1 MKKKLKHLLL
11 TLIAL
16 LLVLELKAND
26 GAFYVNGSTLVPVKE
41 TDISISKEILTI
53 TIGDD
58 DYATVDVYY
67 EFFNPKDSKTIT
79 MAFEADPPGDWNPV
93 PFNRNGVHPFIKDF
107 SVSMNGTALPHSN
120 MVIQKDYK
128 KEQDFTPFDLNGWK
142 GYGDTILYKGEHI
155 INYSEEDGLFMD
167 GGNMLYSEKLDSFA
181 YFAYGYFFT
190 ATFKEGLNTV
200 HHTYRYRTSYV
211 NTSKFEFIYW
221 LTPAS
226 RWAGGKIGDFTLRL
240 KSQTPRTELYM
251 ENCLFDGKHWNS
263 SPNQYLITWTQYINR
278 HFVLAELYPDK
289 VLEWHMTDFVPS
301 KDFVIYSPEY
311 NQPDPF
317 FAVWDVV
324 VDETHGD
331 VYLYAGQD
339 DDHYFTFADGR
350 YGEIS
355 KSTSHVE
362 SFYNREEHVIHDKDS
377 IIMAAKEQSKKA
389 VDLGLSVKWA
399 AWNIGAEKPEES
411 GNYYAWGE
419 TSTKK
424 SYGTNYFDREFRK
437 YNKGRKTVLDLYD
450 DVANSRWG
458 GGWRIPTKDEMQEL
472 VDRCNWKW
480 TRQNGVLGYLI
491 TGPVPNRNSIFLPIT
506 GMKLD
511 TRLLYSDTSAYYWS
525 SSLGTTSDES
535 AWQLYF
541 KSDEI
546 KIVNLVRNAGRAIR
560 PVYPK
565 DK

>member
-1 MKKKLKHLLL
+1 MKHLFL
-11 TLIAL
+11 TFIAL

-67 EFFNPKDSKTIT
+67 EFFNPKAAKTIT
-79 MAFEADPPGDWNPV
+79 MAFEAEPPGDWNPV

-107 SVSMNGTALPHSN
+107 SVTMNGTTLPHSN

-128 KEQDFTPFDLNGWK
+128 KEQDFKPFDLNGWK
-142 GYGDTILYKGEHI
+142 GYGDTILYKGERI
-155 INYSEEDGLFMD
+155 INYSSEDGLFMD
-167 GGNMLYSEKLDSFA
+167 GGNMLYSEELDTFA

-190 ATFKEGLNTV
+190 ATFQEGLNTV
-200 HHTYRYRTSYV
+200 HHTYRYRTNYT
-211 NTSKFEFIYW
+211 NFSKFDFEYW
-221 LTPAS
+221 LTPAT

-240 KSQTPRTELYM
+240 KSQSPKTEIYM
-251 ENCLFDGKHWNS
+251 MDCLFDGQHWTG
-263 SPNQYLITWTQYINR
+263 SPDQYLFTWTEYINR
-278 HFVLAELYPDK
+278 HYVLADLYPDK
-289 VLEWHMTDFVPS
+289 VLEWHTTDFTPN

-317 FAVWDVV
+317 FAVWNVV
-324 VDETHGD
+324 VDETKGD

-339 DDHYFTFADGR
+339 DDHYFTYAGGH
-350 YGEIS
+350 YGEVN

-362 SFYNREEHVIHDKDS
+362 SFYNREEHVIRNKDS
-377 IIMAAKEQSKKA
+377 IIIAAKEQSKQA

-399 AWNIGAEKPEES
+399 TWNIGAEKPEDC

-424 SYGTNYFDREFRK
+424 TYANNYFDRDYSK
-437 YNKGRKTVLDLYD
+437 YNRNRLTVLDSYD
-450 DVANSRWG
+450 DAAHSRWG
-458 GGWRIPTKDEMQEL
+458 GGWRIPTKEEIQEL
-472 VDRCNWKW
+472 VDKCNWKW
-480 TRQNGVLGYLI
+480 TRMNGVLGYLI
-491 TGPVPNRNSIFLPIT
+491 TAPVPYINSIFLPVT
-506 GMKLD
+506 GMRLD

-525 SSLGTTSDES
+525 SSLSTSSNEM

-541 KSDEI
+541 KSNDI
-546 KIVNLVRNAGRAIR
+546 NVVPLNRSVGRVIR

-565 DK
+565 D

>member
-167 GGNMLYSEKLDSFA
+167 GGNLLYSEKLDSFA
-181 YFAYGYFFT
+181 HFAYGYFFT

-200 HHTYRYRTSYV
+200 HHTYRYRTSFV
-211 NTSKFEFIYW
+211 NTSKYEFIYW

-240 KSQTPRTELYM
+240 MAQSPRTEIYM
-251 ENCLFDGKHWNS
+251 ENCLFDGQHWS
-263 SPNQYLITWTQYINR
+263 GSPDQYLITWTEYVNQHY
-278 HFVLAELYPDK
+278 VLAELYPDK
-289 VLEWHMTDFVPS
+289 VLEWHKTDFVPS

-324 VDETHGD
+324 VDETNGD

-350 YGEIS
+350 YGEVA

-362 SFYNREEHVIHDKDS
+362 SFYNREEHVIRDKDS
-377 IIMAAKEQSKKA
+377 IIIAAKEQSKKA

-546 KIVNLVRNAGRAIR
+546 KIVPLVRNAGRAIR

-565 DK
+565 E

>member
-1 MKKKLKHLLL
+1 MKRLFFSLM
-11 TLIAL
+11 AL

-67 EFFNPKDSKTIT
+67 EFFNPKSTKTIT
-79 MAFEADPPGDWNPV
+79 MAFEANPPGDWNPV

-107 SVSMNGTALPHSN
+107 SVTMNGTALPHSN

-128 KEQDFTPFDLNGWK
+128 KEQDFEPFDLNGWK
-142 GYGDTILYKGEHI
+142 GYGDTILYKGEYI
-155 INYSEEDGLFMD
+155 TSYSEEDGIFMD
-167 GGNMLYSEKLDSFA
+167 GGNLLYSEKLDSFA
-181 YFAYGYFFT
+181 HFAYGYFFK

-211 NTSKFEFIYW
+211 NTSKYEFIYW

-240 KSQTPRTELYM
+240 MAQSPRTEIYM
-251 ENCLFDGKHWNS
+251 ENCLFDGQHWS
-263 SPNQYLITWTQYINR
+263 GSPDQYLITWSEYVNR
-278 HFVLAELYPDK
+278 HYVLAELYPNK
-289 VLEWHMTDFVPS
+289 VLEWHKTDFVPS

-324 VDETHGD
+324 VDETNGD

-339 DDHYFTFADGR
+339 DDHYFTFADGC
-350 YGEIS
+350 YGEVA

-362 SFYNREEHVIHDKDS
+362 SFYNREEHVIRDKDS
-377 IIMAAKEQSKKA
+377 IIIASKEQSKIA

-437 YNKGRKTVLDLYD
+437 YNRKRKTVLDLYD

-458 GGWRIPTKDEMQEL
+458 GGWRIPTKDEIQEL

-541 KSDEI
+541 KSNEI